1 MTKPEAQS
9 DDTHF
14 SLRRRWM
21 EYNKRVHPLSFFFQ
35 KNKIIK
41 KREKHVTQ
49 TGETAHGGESKRT
62 KFGSHP
68 CARLFSSIFSLSR
81 CQKGVANGPTKTG
94 GRWIR
99 SFIIHQERKGV
110 RGKCREEVLDIPPP
124 VLLPPHHHLI
134 RRFFSF

>member
-35 KNKIIK
+35 KIKSSK

-68 CARLFSSIFSLSR
+68 CHSARAPARLLVVSSLSR
-81 CQKGVANGPTKTG
+81 CRKGVADGPTKTG

-99 SFIIHQERKGV
+99 SFIIHQEKK
-110 RGKCREEVLDIPPP
+110 RGEGEVSRGSARHPP
-124 VLLPPHHHLI
+124 VLLIIIL
-134 RRFFSF
+134 